1 MASPVKSEA
10 QRLLDK
16 LYQIQQDSREQ
27 VPPNFYNT
35 KYWAKQWGKSISR
48 TRDYLRIAVKN
59 KLMEVRYF
67 MVADGKTARKCAY
80 FKLIK

>member
-16 LYQIQQDSREQ
+16 LYQIQQDAREQ

-35 KYWAKQWGKSISR
+35 KYWAKQWNKSLSR
-48 TRDYLRIAVKN
+48 TRDYLRLAVKN

-67 MVADGKTARKCAY
+67 MVADGNTARKCAY

>member
-16 LYQIQQDSREQ
+16 IYEIQQDSREK
-27 VPPNFYNT
+27 VPANFYNT
-35 KYWAKQWGKSISR
+35 RYWAKEWKKSASR

-59 KLMEVRYF
+59 KLMECRYF
-67 MVADGKTARKCAY
+67 VVADGKTARKCAY

>member
-16 LYQIQQDSREQ
+16 LYKIQQDSREQ

-35 KYWAKQWGKSISR
+35 KHWAKQWNRSISR
-48 TRDYLRIAVKN
+48 TRDYIKLAVKN
-59 KLMEVRYF
+59 KLMECRYF
-67 MVADGKTARKCAY
+67 MVADGNTVRKCAY